1 MIAEALSSSQIFVGI
16 GLIFALA
23 VGSQIV
29 AAKAKIPAIIL
40 LLPVGFAA
48 GALITS
54 VNPNEILGP
63 AFSPFVSI
71 AVAIILFD
79 GGLDLVRDDLKG
91 DDRTVT
97 HRLEG
102 LGIPIT
108 WLGAAV
114 FAWLLLGLS
123 SKAALMLG
131 AILIVSGPTVVTP
144 VLAAARP
151 GKRLTTI
158 LGYEGT
164 TVDPVGAIIAVMVFH
179 ALRAGQGVSVLDGV
193 LGFVGRFGIG
203 IGGAAVGLGVL
214 WLLLA
219 KLKLSGSLAI
229 EAILATVVTVAAICD
244 SISDD
249 TGLIAAIV
257 MGVVLAN
264 LRDVHLFD
272 DRPMLKTVVQ
282 LTIGILFISISAT
295 VTPSSLRGVVWP
307 TIGLVLCLVVLV
319 RPLVAALA
327 TWRTGLSRNERI
339 FIGAMDPRGIVAAST
354 AATFS
359 ASLIALGVGGA
370 DKLLPA
376 TFLVIVG
383 TVAIYGLAAAPLAKA
398 LGLNTRDTDKGP
410 EDDSA

>member
-1 MIAEALSSSQIFVGI
+1 
-16 GLIFALA
+16 
-23 VGSQIV
+23 
-29 AAKAKIPAIIL
+29 
-40 LLPVGFAA
+40 
-48 GALITS
+48 
-54 VNPNEILGP
+54 
-63 AFSPFVSI
+63 
-71 AVAIILFD
+71 
-79 GGLDLVRDDLKG
+79 
-91 DDRTVT
+91 
-97 HRLEG
+97 
-102 LGIPIT
+102 
-108 WLGAAV
+108 
-114 FAWLLLGLS
+114 
-123 SKAALMLG
+123 
-131 AILIVSGPTVVTP
+131 
-144 VLAAARP
+144 
-151 GKRLTTI
+151 
-158 LGYEGT
+158 
-164 TVDPVGAIIAVMVFH
+164 
-179 ALRAGQGVSVLDGV
+179 
-193 LGFVGRFGIG
+193 
-203 IGGAAVGLGVL
+203 
-214 WLLLA
+214 
-219 KLKLSGSLAI
+219 LAI